1 MRAHSSRVNAL
12 DGVIRRER
20 VWLDLVTMRF
30 ATHPGLRRVF
40 PEYLIGVYHAMHTAG
55 AVMEAARQRCIA
67 LASECRVA
75 SQLVDYWARHIEDEA
90 GHDKWLVEDLESIGV
105 ERSALVAPPLP
116 EVAELLGTLHFW
128 ILHTHPL
135 GALAYFYVLER
146 DPPTLSYLDW
156 LVTAA
161 GVQRASLRTFYR
173 HAVID
178 VEHGR
183 ELEEL
188 IEALP
193 LTAAHRQLLVLSAT
207 TVVHQLARV
216 MERHVRRADAL
227 AMRHLAAKR

>member
-1 MRAHSSRVNAL
+1 MRAELVQCGPRAGRLLS
-12 DGVIRRER
+12 
-20 VWLDLVTMRF
+20 WLL
-30 ATHPGLRRVF
+30 
-40 PEYLIGVYHAMHTAG
+40 
-55 AVMEAARQRCIA
+55 
-67 LASECRVA
+67 
-75 SQLVDYWARHIEDEA
+75 
-90 GHDKWLVEDLESIGV
+90 
-105 ERSALVAPPLP
+105 
-116 EVAELLGTLHFW
+116 
-128 ILHTHPL
+128 PL

-188 IEALP
+188 IEVLP
-193 LTAAHRQLLVLSAT
+193 LRAAHRQLLVLSAT

-227 AMRHLAAKR
+227 ATRHLAAKR